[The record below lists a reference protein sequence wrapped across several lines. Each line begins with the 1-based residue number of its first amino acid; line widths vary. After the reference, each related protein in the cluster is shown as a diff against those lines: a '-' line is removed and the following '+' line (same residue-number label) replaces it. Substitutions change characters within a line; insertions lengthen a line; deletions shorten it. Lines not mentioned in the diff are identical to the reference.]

1 MRELFKRVDEIL
13 LKVSKPV
20 RYVGNEVNAVHKNHQ
35 DVDVSFAFAFPDVYE
50 IGMSHL
56 GMKILYHLLND
67 GDDVVCERVFAPWVD
82 MEKMMREHKIPLF
95 SLESVT
101 PLTDFDIIGFTLQ
114 YEMSYTN
121 ILNMLDLAGIPLKQ
135 SERGNEHPLII
146 AGGPCA
152 FNPEPLAD
160 YIDVFF
166 MGDGEESICEIVDM
180 VKEWKKGGKRGGANG
195 DRTELLLALSAI
207 PGAYVPSFYDVT
219 YNEDGTIKGLEP
231 KFEGVPKKICKR
243 VVKDLDNVYYP
254 RNMIVPFMQ
263 VVHDRIP
270 LEVARGCCR
279 GCRFCQAGIIYR
291 PVRERSADLLQSLAE
306 SLIKNTGYEE
316 LSLTSLST
324 SDYSEIKQLITALM
338 NKYAGKELAIS
349 LPSLRADSFSIDLAM
364 QVQRVRKTGLTL
376 APEAGTQ
383 RLRDVIN
390 KGITEEDIL
399 QSVEAVVS
407 AGWNLVKL
415 YFMIGLPTETYEDIQ
430 GIIDIA
436 KKVAQIDKR
445 LNVTVSVSTFVPKP
459 HTPFQWFGQ
468 DTLEQIEE
476 KQDYLRSNLRH
487 RRIKL
492 NLHDPRLSMLEA
504 VFSRGD
510 RRLGR
515 VLERALELGCK
526 FDGWSEHFSFAMWMQ
541 AFSDCGIDPGF
552 YSARIRDVNEVLPWE
567 HIDSG
572 VTREFLQRERE
583 KALAGETTEDCR
595 SGICSD
601 CGICVFISDDGE

>member
-146 AGGPCA
+146 AGGPV
-152 FNPEPLAD
+152 NPEPLAD

-254 RNMIVPFMQ
+254 RNMIVPFMRLCMTEFLGSGT
-263 VVHDRIP
+263 VVVGDVVLPGWDNLSAVRDVP
-270 LEVARGCCR
+270 LI
-279 GCRFCQAGIIYR
+279 FW
-291 PVRERSADLLQSLAE
+291 SLAE

-316 LSLTSLST
+316 LSL
-324 SDYSEIKQLITALM
+324 
-338 NKYAGKELAIS
+338 
-349 LPSLRADSFSIDLAM
+349 
-364 QVQRVRKTGLTL
+364 
-376 APEAGTQ
+376 
-383 RLRDVIN
+383 
-390 KGITEEDIL
+390 
-399 QSVEAVVS
+399 
-407 AGWNLVKL
+407 KL
-415 YFMIGLPTETYEDIQ
+415 FEYQ
-430 GIIDIA
+430 
-436 KKVAQIDKR
+436 
-445 LNVTVSVSTFVPKP
+445 
-459 HTPFQWFGQ
+459 
-468 DTLEQIEE
+468 
-476 KQDYLRSNLRH
+476 
-487 RRIKL
+487 
-492 NLHDPRLSMLEA
+492 
-504 VFSRGD
+504 
-510 RRLGR
+510 
-515 VLERALELGCK
+515 
-526 FDGWSEHFSFAMWMQ
+526 
-541 AFSDCGIDPGF
+541 
-552 YSARIRDVNEVLPWE
+552 
-567 HIDSG
+567 
-572 VTREFLQRERE
+572 
-583 KALAGETTEDCR
+583 
-595 SGICSD
+595 
-601 CGICVFISDDGE
+601 